1 MYYIVSFLDIILGT
15 CIILCNITSA
25 FIDLK
30 LFQEW
35 NLYTDRIEKYT
46 CIYTISKS
54 WNICPSKIRKDH
66 IMSDANISK
75 SRNIMS
81 AAFTFEKSFYAH
93 VLNYEKMGMKNVPLF
108 FLK

>member
-1 MYYIVSFLDIILGT
+1 MYYIVSFLDIIHVFGT
-15 CIILCNITSA
+15 CIILCNIISA

-35 NLYTDRIEKYT
+35 NIYTDRIEKYT

-66 IMSDANISK
+66 IKSDANISK
-75 SRNIMS
+75 SRNITCMS

-93 VLNYEKMGMKNVPLF
+93 VLNYEKMGH
-108 FLK
+108 